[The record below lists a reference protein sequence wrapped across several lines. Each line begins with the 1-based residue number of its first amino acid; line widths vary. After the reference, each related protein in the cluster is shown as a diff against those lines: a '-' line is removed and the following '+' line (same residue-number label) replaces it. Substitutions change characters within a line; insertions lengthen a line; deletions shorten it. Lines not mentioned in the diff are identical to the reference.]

1 MAGLSRREDR
11 MKTKEVF
18 DGGARKMMSGKSLNT
33 RFLAALFVVLF
44 IGQSIGSGIGF
55 LYMRSALLESLQKRL
70 RKAAAVTAEVITG
83 PLLNYDYAPVDAYL
97 DRMMKDEDILSVR
110 VLDSEGKVLK
120 EKVRKTDYEVSA
132 LNFFL
137 FRKAMSL
144 TVPVVAAGSK
154 VGEIDVGYSARSIN
168 GDMSAG
174 LFSISLYE
182 IFMLLAVGVTML
194 FLFNR
199 NIRKPVSEINGAIEK
214 ITAGKLST
222 RLPDLGDDEIGSIA
236 RGISYLVERFSGT
249 VSKLNST
256 AVNVSMAIKQVDVTY
271 DNVTGSTRKQSD
283 SIKDIIKSIN
293 GANRAQSDINDKAEK
308 LSGVS
313 TENVSALIQMKAT
326 AEEIAANTQR
336 LFKATEDSYSVV
348 AELAHTAKAISKHS
362 HEALSAVEETSAS
375 VEEIGAS
382 VREVE
387 EHARASSRMA
397 EKVREVTSEN
407 GMLTIVNAVEGMEN
421 ISAEV
426 NKSSE
431 IVQRLGAR
439 SSDIEKVLS
448 VIRDVTEQ
456 TNLLSLNAAILA
468 VQAGEHGKS
477 FSVVADEIRAL
488 SERTAS
494 STREIGGIVK
504 AIQKDIGDA
513 VHSIDSAKVK
523 VDDGNSLVIKVGDA
537 LREILTAS
545 EHSTEMAKSIERA
558 TEEQSLGLGQITA
571 AIEEIRKMMH
581 SIAKSTSEEDNAL
594 SYLLEGVGE
603 VKEVADLSKR
613 GTEEQAVGTRGIS
626 KNLELAND
634 VVRGISDA
642 VLHQKELND
651 NIIGAMENIDTLG
664 IATVKDMEDVSQSL
678 NTLAGEIETLKK
690 EMEVFRTA

>member
-1 MAGLSRREDR
+1 MIFR
-11 MKTKEVF
+11 
-18 DGGARKMMSGKSLNT
+18 KSLNT
-33 RFLAALFVVLF
+33 KFLAALFTVLLV
-44 IGQSIGSGIGF
+44 GQSIGSAIGF
-55 LYMRSALLESLQKRL
+55 FYMRSALLESLQKRMS
-70 RKAAAVTAEVITG
+70 RAALITAGGSTG
-83 PLLNYDYAPVDAYL
+83 PLLSYDYAPIDTYL
-97 DRMMKDEDILSVR
+97 DEIMKDDDILSVQ
-110 VLDSEGKVLK
+110 VSDSEGKVVR
-120 EKVRKTDYEVSA
+120 ERSRKTDYEGSA
-132 LNFFL
+132 FNPFL
-137 FRKAMSL
+137 FKNVMSL
-144 TVPVVAAGSK
+144 KVPVISSGSK
-154 VGEIDVGYSARSIN
+154 VGEVAIGYNARSIN
-168 GDMSAG
+168 SDMSAS
-174 LFSISLYE
+174 LFSISLYQ
-182 IFMLLAVGVTML
+182 IVMLLAVGITML

-214 ITAGKLST
+214 ITMGELST
-222 RLPDLGDDEIGSIA
+222 DVPDLGENEIGSMAKGIA
-236 RGISYLVERFSGT
+236 YLAESLSAT

-271 DNVTGSTRKQSD
+271 NNVIGSTRKQSD
-283 SIKDIIKSIN
+283 SIKGIIKSIQ
-293 GANRAQSDINDKAEK
+293 GADKARSEINDKAEK

-313 TENVSALIQMKAT
+313 TENVSSLIQMKAT

-362 HEALSAVEETSAS
+362 NEALSAVEETSAS

-387 EHARASSRMA
+387 EHARESSRMA
-397 EKVREVTSEN
+397 EKVKEITSET
-407 GMLTIVNAVEGMEN
+407 GMMTIVNAVEGMEN
-421 ISAEV
+421 ISLEV

-431 IVQRLGAR
+431 IVQHLGAR

-468 VQAGEHGKS
+468 AQAGEHGKS

-504 AIQKDIGDA
+504 TIQNDIRDA
-513 VHSIDSAKVK
+513 VFSIDSAKVK
-523 VDDGNSLVIKVGDA
+523 VEEGNTLVLMVGDA

-545 EHSTEMAKSIERA
+545 EHSTEMTKSIERA

-571 AIEEIRKMMH
+571 AIEDIRKMMH
-581 SIAKSTSEEDNAL
+581 NIAKSTGEEDNAL

-613 GTEEQAVGTRGIS
+613 GTEEQAVGMRGIS

-634 VVRGISDA
+634 VLNGISEA
-642 VLHQKELND
+642 VLRQKQVND
-651 NIIGAMENIDTLG
+651 SIVGAMEHIDGLG
-664 IATVKDMEDVSQSL
+664 IATVKEMEDVSISL
-678 NTLAGEIETLKK
+678 NTLAGEIDTLKK
-690 EMEVFRTA
+690 EMEVFKTA